1 MFAFQIFIALLGAL
15 LCYSAIMAVAR
26 SEKVKKSMK
35 GYIENNK
42 ENVAEG
48 AKVCVHWIRNFI
60 VLSCFVVCWGIG
72 LFFLEHFIKIC
83 EFTPLLTGLAYALY
97 MWLFLHFFFKIK
109 KNLKA
114 K

>member
-35 GYIENNK
+35 SYINNT

-48 AKVCVHWIRNFI
+48 ARACVYWIRNFI
-60 VLSCFVVCWGIG
+60 ILSCFVICWGTG
-72 LFFLEHFIKIC
+72 LFFLRHFTKIC
-83 EFTPLLTGLAYALY
+83 EFTPLLTGLAHALY